1 MGRPS
6 DPRMPP
12 LVPSMRNCGRPSSR
26 GSQPMPAFCVR
37 PKMSPLGRSSSIS
50 AVSGSLP
57 GGPAAAVWTCHSA
70 RSESTIASKVCVVM
84 GGSIPACIDHW
95 ALRAGTPARRLR
107 PMTTRVVVLALLVG
121 LAAAP
126 APVTAQPG
134 RLPSGSAIIW
144 RRHVVAP
151 ETIRVHDG
159 DTFYTG
165 VETIRLRG
173 IDTPELGQPR
183 ARQAMERLIQLLH
196 EGPVTIVPR
205 AEDVYGRT
213 VADVYVRGRDVAATL
228 RREGLAK
235 RRG

>member
-6 DPRMPP
+6 GARIPP
-12 LVPSMRNCGRPSSR
+12 SVESSRNCGRPSSR

-57 GGPAAAVWTCHSA
+57 DGPAPAVWTCHSA
-70 RSESTIASKVCVVM
+70 RSDSTIASKVCVVM
-84 GGSIPACIDHW
+84 GGSIPACIGHW
-95 ALRAGTPARRLR
+95 ALRAGTPERRLR
-107 PMTTRVVVLALLVG
+107 PMTTRVGVLALLVG

-126 APVTAQPG
+126 VTAQPW

-151 ETIRVHDG
+151 DTIRVHDG

-205 AEDVYGRT
+205 AEDVYG
-213 VADVYVRGRDVAATL
+213 
-228 RREGLAK
+228 
-235 RRG
+235 